1 MQKTGLLGLLLSI
14 FMIPNAA
21 AENTVKYRGNTMNI
35 TIGQSRFSTELADTK
50 AAQELTALLP
60 LTLEMQD
67 HLSNEKFAELPK
79 SLTRNDAT
87 VGRIET
93 GDIMLWGGDT
103 LVVFYESFN
112 SPYRYTRLGKIQNA
126 DKLKN
131 AVGAGKV
138 KMTFALCSFENAAS
152 SFKCR

>member
-14 FMIPNAA
+14 FMFQNTATA
-21 AENTVKYRGNTMNI
+21 AENTVKYQGNMMNI
-35 TIGQSRFSTELADTK
+35 TIGQSTFSAELADTK

-79 SLTRNDAT
+79 DLSRNDQA
-87 VGRIET
+87 VGRIEA
-93 GDIMLWGGDT
+93 GDIMLWGGNT
-103 LVVFYESFN
+103 LVVFYESFQ
-112 SPYRYTRLGKIQNA
+112 SSYRYTKLGKIKNTAQ
-126 DKLKN
+126 LKN

-138 KMTFALCSFENAAS
+138 TMTFSP
-152 SFKCR
+152 

>member
-1 MQKTGLLGLLLSI
+1 MRKTGLLSLLLSI
-14 FMIPNAA
+14 FMLPNAA

-35 TIGQSRFSTELADTK
+35 TIGQSTFSTELADTK

-79 SLTRNDAT
+79 DLSRNDQA
-87 VGRIET
+87 VGRIEA
-93 GDIMLWGGDT
+93 GDIMLWGGNT
-103 LVVFYESFN
+103 LVVFYESFQ
-112 SPYRYTRLGKIQNA
+112 SSYRYTKLGKIKNTAQ
-126 DKLKN
+126 LKN

-138 KMTFALCSFENAAS
+138 TMTFSP
-152 SFKCR
+152 

>member
-1 MQKTGLLGLLLSI
+1 MRKTGLLGLLLSI
-14 FMIPNAA
+14 FMLPNAA

-35 TIGQSRFSTELADTK
+35 TIGQSTFSTELADTK

-79 SLTRNDAT
+79 ALSRNDQA
-87 VGRIET
+87 VGRIVA
-93 GDIMLWGGDT
+93 GDIMLWGGIT
-103 LVVFYESFN
+103 LVVFYESFQ
-112 SPYRYTRLGKIQNA
+112 SSYRYTKLGKIKNTAQ
-126 DKLKN
+126 LKN

-138 KMTFALCSFENAAS
+138 TMTFSP
-152 SFKCR
+152 

>member
-1 MQKTGLLGLLLSI
+1 MRKTGLLSLLLSI

-35 TIGQSRFSTELADTK
+35 TIGQSTFSAELAGTK

-79 SLTRNDAT
+79 ALSRNDQA
-87 VGRIET
+87 VGRIEA
-93 GDIMLWGGDT
+93 GDIMLWGGNT
-103 LVVFYESFN
+103 LVVFYESFQ
-112 SPYRYTRLGKIQNA
+112 SSYRYTKLGKIKNTAQ
-126 DKLKN
+126 LKN

-138 KMTFALCSFENAAS
+138 TMTFSP
-152 SFKCR
+152 

>member
-35 TIGQSRFSTELADTK
+35 TIGQSRFSTELADTQ
-50 AAQELTALLP
+50 AAKELTALLP

>member
-1 MQKTGLLGLLLSI
+1 MRKTGLLSLLLSL

-35 TIGQSRFSTELADTK
+35 TIGQSTFSAELANTQ
-50 AAQELTALLP
+50 AAKELTALLP

-79 SLTRNDAT
+79 DLSRNDQA
-87 VGRIET
+87 VGRIEA
-93 GDIMLWGGDT
+93 GDIMLWGGNT
-103 LVVFYESFN
+103 LVVFYESFQ
-112 SPYRYTRLGKIQNA
+112 SSYRYTKLGKIKNTAQ
-126 DKLKN
+126 LKN

-138 KMTFALCSFENAAS
+138 TMTFSP
-152 SFKCR
+152 

>member
-1 MQKTGLLGLLLSI
+1 MRKTGLLGLLLSI

-35 TIGQSRFSTELADTK
+35 TIGQSTFSTELADTK

-79 SLTRNDAT
+79 ALSRNDQA
-87 VGRIET
+87 VGRIEA
-93 GDIMLWGGDT
+93 GDIMLWSGNT
-103 LVVFYESFN
+103 LVVFYESFH
-112 SPYRYTRLGKIQNA
+112 SSYRYTRLGKIQNA

-131 AVGAGKV
+131 AVGTGKV
-138 KMTFALCSFENAAS
+138 KMTFAP
-152 SFKCR
+152 

>member
-1 MQKTGLLGLLLSI
+1 MRKTGLLGLLLSI

-35 TIGQSRFSTELADTK
+35 TIGQSTFSAGLADTQ
-50 AAQELTALLP
+50 AAKELTALLP

-79 SLTRNDAT
+79 DLSRNDQA
-87 VGRIET
+87 VGRIEA
-93 GDIMLWGGDT
+93 GDIMLWGGNT
-103 LVVFYESFN
+103 LVVFYESFQ
-112 SPYRYTRLGKIQNA
+112 SSYRYTKLGKIKNTAQ
-126 DKLKN
+126 LKN

-138 KMTFALCSFENAAS
+138 TMTFSP
-152 SFKCR
+152 

>member
-1 MQKTGLLGLLLSI
+1 MRKTGLLSLLLSL

-35 TIGQSRFSTELADTK
+35 TIGQSTFSTELADTK
-50 AAQELTALLP
+50 AVQELTALLP

-79 SLTRNDAT
+79 DLSRNDQA
-87 VGRIET
+87 VGRIEA
-93 GDIMLWGGDT
+93 GDIMLWGGNT
-103 LVVFYESFN
+103 LVVFYESFQ
-112 SPYRYTRLGKIQNA
+112 SSYRYTKLGKIKNTAQ
-126 DKLKN
+126 LKN

-138 KMTFALCSFENAAS
+138 TMTFSP
-152 SFKCR
+152 

>member
-1 MQKTGLLGLLLSI
+1 MRKTGLLGLLLSI

-35 TIGQSRFSTELADTK
+35 TIGQSTFSTELADTQ
-50 AAQELTALLP
+50 AAKELTALLP

-79 SLTRNDAT
+79 DLSRNDQA
-87 VGRIET
+87 VGRIEA
-93 GDIMLWGGDT
+93 GDIMLWGGNT
-103 LVVFYESFN
+103 LVVFYESFQ
-112 SPYRYTRLGKIQNA
+112 SSYRYTKLGKIKNTAQ
-126 DKLKN
+126 LKN

-138 KMTFALCSFENAAS
+138 TMTFSP
-152 SFKCR
+152 

>member
-21 AENTVKYRGNTMNI
+21 AENTVKYQGNMMNI
-35 TIGQSRFSTELADTK
+35 TIGQSTFSAELADTK

>member
-1 MQKTGLLGLLLSI
+1 
-14 FMIPNAA
+14 
-21 AENTVKYRGNTMNI
+21 
-35 TIGQSRFSTELADTK
+35 
-50 AAQELTALLP
+50 
-60 LTLEMQD
+60 MQD

>member
-14 FMIPNAA
+14 FMFQNTATA

-35 TIGQSRFSTELADTK
+35 TIGQSTFSAELADTQ
-50 AAQELTALLP
+50 AAKELTALLP

-79 SLTRNDAT
+79 ALSRNDQA
-87 VGRIET
+87 VVRIEA
-93 GDIMLWGGDT
+93 GDIMLWSGNT
-103 LVVFYESFN
+103 LVVFYESFQ
-112 SPYRYTRLGKIQNA
+112 SSYRYTKLGKIKNTAQ
-126 DKLKN
+126 LKN

-138 KMTFALCSFENAAS
+138 TMTFSP
-152 SFKCR
+152 

>member
-1 MQKTGLLGLLLSI
+1 MRKTGLLGLLLSI

-35 TIGQSRFSTELADTK
+35 TIGQSTFSAELADTK

-79 SLTRNDAT
+79 ALSRNDQA
-87 VGRIET
+87 VGRIEA
-93 GDIMLWGGDT
+93 GDIMLWGGNT
-103 LVVFYESFN
+103 LVVFYESFQ
-112 SPYRYTRLGKIQNA
+112 SSYRYTKLGKIKNTAQ
-126 DKLKN
+126 LKKV
-131 AVGAGKV
+131 VGAGKV
-138 KMTFALCSFENAAS
+138 TMTFSP
-152 SFKCR
+152 

>member
-14 FMIPNAA
+14 FMFQNTATA

-35 TIGQSRFSTELADTK
+35 TIGQSTFSAELADTK

-79 SLTRNDAT
+79 DLSRNDQA
-87 VGRIET
+87 VGRIEA
-93 GDIMLWGGDT
+93 GDIMLWGGNT
-103 LVVFYESFN
+103 LVVFYESFQ
-112 SPYRYTRLGKIQNA
+112 SSYRYTKLGKIKNTAQ
-126 DKLKN
+126 LKN

-138 KMTFALCSFENAAS
+138 TMTFSP
-152 SFKCR
+152 